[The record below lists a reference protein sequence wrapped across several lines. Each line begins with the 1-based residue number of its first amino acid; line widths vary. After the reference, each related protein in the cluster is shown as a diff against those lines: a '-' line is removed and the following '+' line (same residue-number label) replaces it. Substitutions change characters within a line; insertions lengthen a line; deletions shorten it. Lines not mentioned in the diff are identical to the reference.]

1 MNSPYDPHSLS
12 KWYRKTALR
21 EARVNQVRSR
31 VTDTSAR
38 LDRAALM
45 AHPLPF
51 ATDPAT

>member
-21 EARVNQVRSR
+21 EARVPRVRAG

-45 AHPLPF
+45 SHPHPY
-51 ATDPAT
+51 ATDPET